1 MTHTL
6 ADLDAMSIEDAQALS
21 FEERD
26 ALLDLIIADGR
37 HQTTDLDS
45 YRVGLYG
52 DYFDEDLTRM
62 LKVKAIKVHVRGTT
76 ASGFDRRARGGVRR
90 RSIPSGLPA
99 RAAVARGGGNG
110 LQSRRHAGSLPDR
123 HGQLADAE

>member
-1 MTHTL
+1 MSYTL
-6 ADLDAMSIEDAQALS
+6 ADLDAMSIDEAQALT

-37 HQTTDLDS
+37 HQTTELDS

-76 ASGFDRRARGGVRR
+76 ASRLRRRARGRVRR
-90 RSIPSGLPA
+90 RAVPRRIPA
-99 RAAVARGGGNG
+99 RAGVARNGGHG
-110 LQSRRHAGSLPDR
+110 LQSRRHACRLSY
-123 HGQLADAE
+123 

>member
-1 MTHTL
+1 MTYTL
-6 ADLDAMSIEDAQALS
+6 AELDAMSIEEAQVLS

-26 ALLDLIIADGR
+26 TLLDLIIADGR

-62 LKVKAIKVHVRGTT
+62 LKVRAIEIVNCIAYRV
-76 ASGFDRRARGGVRR
+76 
-90 RSIPSGLPA
+90 
-99 RAAVARGGGNG
+99 AA
-110 LQSRRHAGSLPDR
+110 
-123 HGQLADAE
+123 